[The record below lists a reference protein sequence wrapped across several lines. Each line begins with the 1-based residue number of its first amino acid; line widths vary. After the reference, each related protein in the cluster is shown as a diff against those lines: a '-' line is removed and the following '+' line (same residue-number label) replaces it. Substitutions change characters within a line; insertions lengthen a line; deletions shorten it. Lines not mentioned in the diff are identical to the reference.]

1 MVGQHLGDGGGG
13 EADIYKGQ
21 VGQEKVHGGVQ
32 PGISSN
38 GQDDE
43 QVSQDSG
50 QVHDKEEQEEELL
63 LLGLPGEF
71 QEDELRDTR
80 LIGAAHESA
89 QLQKGEAEIRRLSS
103 DLDGPIRFT
112 LILD

>member
-1 MVGQHLGDGGGG
+1 
-13 EADIYKGQ
+13 
-21 VGQEKVHGGVQ
+21 
-32 PGISSN
+32 
-38 GQDDE
+38 
-43 QVSQDSG
+43 
-50 QVHDKEEQEEELL
+50 
-63 LLGLPGEF
+63 
-71 QEDELRDTR
+71 